1 MSWSPCSFPSPS
13 SLKSSTHYDMFH
25 RWGSSEW
32 GSPMGIARVV
42 YRARESNTATSIST
56 APQWCHNASESHIHL
71 SSCLLFDF
79 WKVANF
85 STLNTASIK
94 PPGKMAS
101 LVAQLVKSLP
111 TMKETWV
118 WFLGRKDSLENRMAT
133 HSSIP
138 AWRIPQTKE
147 PGRLQSMGR
156 KDSAMTNHFHFFFIF
171 LQKAGRGVRW
181 SSNLHPF
188 VYSESTFH
196 L

>member
-118 WFLGRKDSLENRMAT
+118 WFLGGTSPLEKGVPT
-133 HSSIP
+133 HFSIL
-138 AWRIPQTKE
+138 AWEISCMEE
-147 PGRLQSMGR
+147 PGGLQSTG
-156 KDSAMTNHFHFFFIF
+156 
-171 LQKAGRGVRW
+171 LQRVRRDW
-181 SSNLHPF
+181 SD
-188 VYSESTFH
+188 
-196 L
+196 

>member
-13 SLKSSTHYDMFH
+13 SLKVSPHYDMFH
-25 RWGSSEW
+25 RWCSSEW
-32 GSPMGIARVV
+32 GSPTGIARVV
-42 YRARESNTATSIST
+42 YRAIESNTATSIST

-94 PPGKMAS
+94 

-118 WFLGRKDSLENRMAT
+118 RFLGGTSPLEKGVPT
-133 HSSIP
+133 HFSIL
-138 AWRIPQTKE
+138 AWEISWMEE
-147 PGRLQSMGR
+147 PGRLHSRG
-156 KDSAMTNHFHFFFIF
+156 
-171 LQKAGRGVRW
+171 LQRVRHDW
-181 SSNLHPF
+181 SN
-188 VYSESTFH
+188 
-196 L
+196 